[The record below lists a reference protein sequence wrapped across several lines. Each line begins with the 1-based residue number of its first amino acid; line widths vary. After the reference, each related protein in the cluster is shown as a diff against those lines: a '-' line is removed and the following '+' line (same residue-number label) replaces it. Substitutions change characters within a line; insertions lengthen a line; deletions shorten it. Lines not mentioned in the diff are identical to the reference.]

1 VTHRLTARAI
11 LFDMDG
17 TLVDSTAVVEHVWGR
32 FALEHEIDLV
42 GLLATSHGVK
52 AIDTIRLHTPGI
64 DALAAADELAAY
76 ELTQNEG
83 IVEIPGAAAF
93 TALVPDDG
101 YAVVTS
107 APTDLAALRLA
118 LCGIRTPS
126 VLVGAEDVEHG
137 KPDPEP
143 YLKAA
148 AALGIAPADCVV
160 FEDAAAGIRAGIAAG
175 MRVVVVGS
183 LDADAAA
190 GLPRIADYS
199 RSTIEPAADGFVI
212 VLG

>member
-1 VTHRLTARAI
+1 
-11 LFDMDG
+11 MDG

-32 FALEHEIDLV
+32 FAREHEIDLV
-42 GLLATSHGVK
+42 ALLATSHGVK
-52 AIDTIRLHTPGI
+52 AIDTIRLHAPGI
-64 DALAAADELAAY
+64 DAVAAADELAAY

-83 IVEIPGAAAF
+83 IVEIPGAATF
-93 TALVPDDG
+93 TALVPGDG

-107 APTDLAALRLA
+107 APTELAALRLA

-199 RSTIEPAADGFVI
+199 RSTIEPADDGFVI